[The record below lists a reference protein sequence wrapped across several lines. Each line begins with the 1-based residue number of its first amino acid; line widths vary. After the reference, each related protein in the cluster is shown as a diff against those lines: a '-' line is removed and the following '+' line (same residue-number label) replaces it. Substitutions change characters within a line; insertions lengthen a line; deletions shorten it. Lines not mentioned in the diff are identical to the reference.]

1 MAEDKNKRIA
11 IPSAVRAQLWVAA
24 GGRCEFNCCNKKL
37 DRHILTQAKQ
47 FMGEHAHI
55 IADSKNGPRGDD
67 ERSKLLAHDVSN
79 LMLLCR
85 DCHKIIDQHEDDY
98 SVETLREMKKKHE
111 DHINRLYDLDGTKES
126 LPVVLRHPIKRTHVP
141 AFNDKEVQ
149 TAILRNSQFCQHPS
163 EELLSLD
170 FSKAAV
176 REDDPAYWVE
186 IVKQMKSKFYGGLTF
201 IGNQRHIEHISVCAF
216 APMPLL
222 MQLGVYLGNK
232 GEVSTYQWDRTRE
245 TWLYRTE
252 RELDRQDFIF
262 DEVPPANGR
271 ELAVALSI
279 SAEVSRAA
287 IDAALPGTPVV
298 NFRVPN
304 SRPTVVEDAEDI
316 RHFRSQFT
324 SFLAEVRNN
333 GYRRVHLFPAMPLS
347 LAVELGRQILP
358 KADPWM
364 VVWDFQ
370 DGAKFV
376 RTLELDYEV

>member
-1 MAEDKNKRIA
+1 MADDKNVRIS
-11 IPSAVRAQLWVAA
+11 IPPAVRAQLWVAA

-55 IADSKNGPRGDD
+55 IADSKKGPRGD
-67 ERSKLLAHDVSN
+67 EALSKALAHDVSN

-85 DCHKIIDQHEDDY
+85 DCHKIIDQHVADY
-98 SVETLREMKKKHE
+98 SVQTLRDMKKKHE

-126 LPVVLRHPIKRTHVP
+126 LPVVLRHPIKRGHIP
-141 AFNDKEVQ
+141 AFNEKDVQ
-149 TAILRNSQFCQHPS
+149 SAILRNSQFCQHPS
-163 EELLSLD
+163 EEVLSLD
-170 FSKAAV
+170 FSKAAA
-176 REDDPAYWVE
+176 REDDPVYWSEVAR
-186 IVKQMKSKFYGGLTF
+186 QMKDKFRGDLTF
-201 IGNQRHIEHISVCAF
+201 ISNRKRVEHISVFAF
-216 APMPLL
+216 APMPLN

-245 TWLYRTE
+245 TWLYRSE
-252 RELDRQDFIF
+252 RELDRQAFAF
-262 DEVPPANGR
+262 DDVPASNER

-279 SAEVSRAA
+279 SAEVSLTA
-287 IDAALPGTPVV
+287 IEAVLPGTPIV
-298 NFRVPN
+298 NFRVPDP
-304 SRPTVVEDAEDI
+304 RPTVVEDSDDV

-324 SFLAEVRNN
+324 SFLAKVRNQ

-358 KADPWM
+358 KADPRV

-370 DGAKFV
+370 DSNKFV